1 MRRPLALVTALA
13 LALTPSAAEA
23 GGFYMTDRGVRPL
36 GRGGAFI
43 AGADDQHAIWYNPAG
58 LMGAGR
64 GLLLDASLVN
74 FNNAYTR
81 EARPAQGMG
90 AVGFRT
96 VEGEAAP
103 LPIPT
108 LVVSHDLG
116 VRNAMFAFGMFA
128 PYAAIASYDR
138 AADAPQRYSLYSLDG
153 SMLAVTGLWA
163 AWRPHP
169 MVNIGA
175 GVAALVGSFSS
186 QLAFSACPAT
196 VTCAPEN
203 PDWDSLAQ
211 MDVGPIIAPSGSLG
225 VQVTPHRMLSLGL
238 SGQLPLW
245 IDAAAKLSVR
255 LPSASFYE
263 GARVQGNGA
272 DVRFTLAPIVRAGVE
287 VRPIPSLRMELAF
300 VWEGWSMH
308 DRIDMSPRGI
318 SLENVRG
325 VGSYQIGAV
334 SIQRGFQDVY
344 SFRLGVENFTRLSR
358 LWEFTAR
365 VGLSYETSA
374 TPNAYTSV
382 LTMDAEKWVASI
394 GASVGFGRWRFDAV
408 FAYMVAST
416 VDVSP
421 DGARLFPTQALR
433 TGPAAPSYAI
443 NGGRYELNVN
453 VVGLGLRY
461 AFGS

>member
-1 MRRPLALVTALA
+1 MKTALPLLAALA
-13 LALTPSAAEA
+13 LAPSAASA

-36 GRGGAFI
+36 GRGGAFV

-74 FNNAYTR
+74 FNNEYTR
-81 EARPAQGMG
+81 EARPAAGMNT
-90 AVGFRT
+90 VSFRT
-96 VEGEAAP
+96 VEGEGAP

-108 LVVSHDLG
+108 LVFSHDLG
-116 VRNAMFAFGMFA
+116 VRNAMFAVGAFA

-138 AADAPQRYSLYSLDG
+138 SPDAPQRYSLYSLDG

-169 MVNIGA
+169 MVAVGG
-175 GVAALVGSFSS
+175 GVSALVGSFTT

-211 MDVGPIIAPSGSLG
+211 LSVGPIFAPTGSLG
-225 VQVTPHRMLSLGL
+225 VQVTPHRMITLGL

-245 IDAAAKLSVR
+245 VDAAAKLSVR
-255 LPSASFYE
+255 LPSASFYQ
-263 GARVQGNGA
+263 GARVQGDAA
-272 DVRFTLAPIVRAGVE
+272 DVRFTLAPVVRAGVE
-287 VRPIPSLRMELAF
+287 VRPLPSLRMELAF

-318 SLENVRG
+318 SLQNVRG
-325 VGSYQIGAV
+325 VGDYQIGAV
-334 SIQRGFQDVY
+334 AIQRGFQDVY
-344 SFRLGVENFTRLSR
+344 SFRLGVENTTRVGSAWDL
-358 LWEFTAR
+358 TAR

-374 TPNAYTSV
+374 TPTEYTSV
-382 LTMDAEKWVASI
+382 LTMDAEKWVASL
-394 GASVGFGRWRFDAV
+394 GASLGFGRWRFDAV
-408 FAYMVAST
+408 FAYMVADS
-416 VDVSP
+416 VAVP
-421 DGARLFPTQALR
+421 ADGARLYPTQALR
-433 TGPAAPSYAI
+433 VGPSAPSYAI
-443 NGGRYELNVN
+443 NGGRYVLNVN

>member
-1 MRRPLALVTALA
+1 MRRVAPALLALA
-13 LALTPSAAEA
+13 LAPATASA

-74 FNNAYTR
+74 FDNTYTR
-81 EARPAQGMG
+81 EARPAEGMP
-90 AVGFRT
+90 AVTFRA

-108 LVVSHDLG
+108 LVFSHDLG
-116 VRNAMFAFGMFA
+116 VRNAMFAVGVFA
-128 PYAAIASYDR
+128 PYAAIATYDR
-138 AADAPQRYSLYSLDG
+138 ARDAPQRYSMLTLDG

-169 MVNIGA
+169 MVNVGA

-186 QLAFSACPAT
+186 QLAFSGCPAT

-203 PDWDSLAQ
+203 PDWDALAQ
-211 MDVGPIIAPSGSLG
+211 LDVGPIVSPTGSLG
-225 VQVTPHRMLSLGL
+225 VQFTPHRMVTLGL

-245 IDAAAKLSVR
+245 VDAAAKLAVR

-263 GARVQGNGA
+263 GARVEGDRA
-272 DVRFTLAPIVRAGVE
+272 DVRFTLAPVVRAGVE
-287 VRPIPSLRMELAF
+287 VRPLPSLRMELAF

-318 SLENVRG
+318 ALRNVRG
-325 VGSYQIGAV
+325 VGDYQIGAV
-334 SIQRGFQDVY
+334 AIQRGFRDVY
-344 SFRLGVENFTRLSR
+344 SFRFGVENTTRLTGAWD
-358 LWEFTAR
+358 LTAR

-374 TPNAYTSV
+374 TPPAYTSV
-382 LTMDAEKWVASI
+382 LTMDADKWVASI
-394 GASVGFGRWRFDAV
+394 GASLGVGRWRFDAV
-408 FAYMVAST
+408 FAYMIADTVA
-416 VDVSP
+416 VSP
-421 DGARLFPTQALR
+421 EEARLYPTAALR
-433 TGPAAPSYAI
+433 TGPGAPSYAI
-443 NGGRYELNVN
+443 NAGRYVLNVN
-453 VVGLGLRY
+453 VVGVGLRY